1 MEILLLEM
9 GKVTQI
15 VSRCRLYEIL
25 YLYNIRAEET
35 DDAVRPAFANLEAAL
50 VKLYTTILEVF
61 ANAFN
66 TFGKGGI
73 KRALSS
79 DLCGVLDDR
88 LSRLDIDAIECANIC
103 SNVHGRSSHKN
114 AREIL
119 KILKDLEQPI
129 HHIDLSVRLLL
140 KSVGTARRTEILQW
154 ISPIPYEDDHN
165 TACDGHTSGTGEWL
179 LEHQT
184 YNNWK
189 TSERD
194 AILWLNGM
202 REKLTYS
209 KLTLC
214 CVLMRKN
221 K

>member
-1 MEILLLEM
+1 MEILLVEM
-9 GKVTQI
+9 EKVTQI

-25 YLYNIRAEET
+25 YLDNVRAEET
-35 DDAVRPAFANLEAAL
+35 EDAVRPAFANLEAAL

-73 KRALSS
+73 KRVLSL
-79 DLCGVLDDR
+79 DLFGDLDDR
-88 LSRLDIDAIECANIC
+88 LSRLNIDAIGCANIC
-103 SNVHGRSSHKN
+103 SNVHGSSSHKN

-119 KILKDLEQPI
+119 KILKGLEQPV

-140 KSVGTARRTEILQW
+140 KSVGTTRRTEILRW
-154 ISPIPYEDDHN
+154 ISPILYEDDHN

-184 YNNWK
+184 YKNWK
-189 TSERD
+189 TSKRD
-194 AILWLNGM
+194 AILWLTGM
-202 REKLTYS
+202 REKPILN
-209 KLTLC
+209 LLC
-214 CVLMRKN
+214 VVY
-221 K
+221 